1 MYKLS
6 HKRDYCMRV
15 SIFGL
20 GYVGLTFGVCLG
32 KKGFKVLGVDVDENK
47 VAMVNRGEAPFYEPG
62 LGELLRE
69 TVENGL
75 FRATTDSY
83 EDVLSS
89 EVSFICVGTP
99 SLPDGSADLS
109 YLESAAR
116 SIGRALRDK
125 KGWHLVVVRSTVPPG
140 TTGGIVKRILEE
152 ESGKRAGADFG
163 LCMNPEF
170 TREGSAVE
178 DTFSPDRIV
187 IGELDERSGAF
198 LEKLYRDFHGSNIPP
213 IIKTSLS
220 NAELIKYASNAFL
233 AMKVSFINEIA
244 NIAQRVPGAD
254 VEIVARGIG
263 LDKRIG
269 PLFLRAGLGFGGS
282 CFPKD
287 LRALIKFSESVGYE
301 PKICRAVME
310 VNESQPYKAVEL
322 ARSILGPLKGK
333 RIAVLGLAFKP
344 NTDDVRE
351 AVSIKIVKALLSE
364 GASVAV
370 YDPKAMPNARRIL
383 GDTVVY
389 AGSAE
394 ECLRGADCAIVAT
407 EWDEFKKLRPEDFS
421 RLMRTPVL
429 VDGRRIYNPKEFS
442 EKVRFAAIGLGPAD
456 ESK

>member
-1 MYKLS
+1 
-6 HKRDYCMRV
+6 MRV

-20 GYVGLTFGVCLG
+20 GYVGLTFGVCLAKRG
-32 KKGFKVLGVDVDENK
+32 YEVVGVDVDENR

-62 LGELLRE
+62 LEELLRE
-69 TVENGL
+69 AVENRL

-83 EDVLSS
+83 EVVLSS
-89 EVSFICVGTP
+89 DISFICVGTP
-99 SLPDGSADLS
+99 SRPDGSADLS
-109 YLESAAR
+109 YVESAAR

-140 TTGGIVKRILEE
+140 TTGGIVRRIIEE
-152 ESGKRAGADFG
+152 ESGKRAGVDFG

-178 DTFSPDRIV
+178 DTFTPDRIV

-198 LEKLYRDFHGSNIPP
+198 LEKLYRDFHGSNMPP
-213 IIKTSLS
+213 IIRTSLT

-244 NIAQRVPGAD
+244 NIAQRVPEAD
-254 VEIVARGIG
+254 VEIIARGIG

-287 LRALIKFSESVGYE
+287 LRALIRFSESVGYE
-301 PKICRAVME
+301 PKIIRAVME
-310 VNESQPYKAVEL
+310 VNESQPYRALEL
-322 ARSILGPLKGK
+322 AKSLLGSLEGK

-364 GASVAV
+364 GASVVV
-370 YDPKAMPNARRIL
+370 YDPKAMPNARRVL
-383 GDTVVY
+383 GETVVY

-394 ECLRGADCAIVAT
+394 ECLRGADCAIVVT
-407 EWDEFKKLRPEDFS
+407 EWDEFRKLRPEDFS
-421 RLMRTPVL
+421 RLMRTPVV
-429 VDGRRIYNPKEFS
+429 VDGRRIYDPKEYS
-442 EKVRFAAIGLGPAD
+442 RKLKYAAIGLGPF
-456 ESK
+456 ETSR